1 MELGVSTRSLR
12 EDLLAIDGVE
22 GAEIDGD
29 PSTPSGLRVR
39 VSQHADQKLVGESI
53 RQVLS
58 EHGFGTDTPLPGD
71 PPTSVTESAHD
82 QVVTSVS
89 HHGTEP
95 MATPEPPAPVATLVS
110 APPDGGHLQ
119 RVPETA
125 DEPPMDDEPEPAR
138 VIDLT
143 MPELEDEFATDH
155 LAHPAHGTSTRTTID
170 RVSVEEARHGVVVT
184 VVASDGEFETEV
196 ARASEGGVE
205 QAVILATARLATP
218 GGPVPIVI
226 EIEDRRIEGTDIV
239 MIVLDHNGD
248 IRTGSA
254 VVGAGRAFA
263 IGRATWSA
271 MLM

>member
-1 MELGVSTRSLR
+1 MR
-12 EDLLAIDGVE
+12 EALLAIDGVE

-39 VSQHADQKLVGESI
+39 VSQHADQKVVGESI

-71 PPTSVTESAHD
+71 SPSAVIQDGLDQIPTPVSA
-82 QVVTSVS
+82 
-89 HHGTEP
+89 HGTEP
-95 MATPEPPAPVATLVS
+95 LAAPEPPAPVATLVS
-110 APPDGGHLQ
+110 APPDGEHPQ
-119 RVPETA
+119 REPESH
-125 DEPPMDDEPEPAR
+125 DEPPEDGEPEPAR

-143 MPELEDEFATDH
+143 TPEMESDDEFATD
-155 LAHPAHGTSTRTTID
+155 LLSHPAHGTPTRTTID
-170 RVSVEEARHGVVVT
+170 RVSVEEARNGVVVT
-184 VVASDGEFETEV
+184 VVASDGEFETEF